1 MLSVNETDM
10 STDMDTN
17 MTPPLSPAARPQVWA
32 PRRRSRS
39 PSEAAEYAAYD
50 TAVRKLVN
58 DINVTL
64 EDLPPLEPLEFPMG
78 IQRQQAVMLDALP
91 VCSPLSSHSCEEV
104 FPKRRETDIEG
115 DLSAAAASAE
125 LNTCETLSN
134 ADDSSVAS
142 ESSDESEAVIS
153 HDTNTEINESD
164 ISVVLNLRRQ
174 KHTGEVAFSVEA
186 PVWMWGVLLASAA
199 AYMWMIVFMLK
210 GK

>member
-17 MTPPLSPAARPQVWA
+17 MTPSTLPSSPSLSLSETVECPPA

-39 PSEAAEYAAYD
+39 PSEAAEHAAYD
-50 TAVRKLVN
+50 TAVRQL
-58 DINVTL
+58 IG
-64 EDLPPLEPLEFPMG
+64 ELPPLGPLEFPMG
-78 IQRQQAVMLDALP
+78 IQRQQAVMSDALP
-91 VCSPLSSHSCEEV
+91 VCSPLSGHSCAEV
-104 FPKRRETDIEG
+104 FHKRRETDIES
-115 DLSAAAASAE
+115 DLSADAASDESSVA
-125 LNTCETLSN
+125 S
-134 ADDSSVAS
+134 DSSDAS

-186 PVWMWGVLLASAA
+186 PVWMWGILLVSVA
-199 AYMWMIVFMLK
+199 AYMWMIIFMLK
-210 GK
+210 NK